1 MTMRVA
7 ALIALIAAAP
17 AAARSQDAA
26 ADAPLSAIDW
36 LSQSVEVEPAAAQ
49 GPRGLP
55 GDPPVA
61 ETATAPEVTVTPLD
75 IPSPDGTGLL
85 PPDVTGLPNGLWA
98 GSDVDALTDL
108 VASGGSDTVPAIRDL
123 FVTMLLASGD
133 PPRGAGPEGWFLLAR
148 IDKLLDLGALQPAQ
162 ALVEAADIGEP
173 QLYRRWFDISLLTG
187 TEDLACEAL
196 RNQPD
201 LAPTYP
207 ARIFC
212 LARNGDW
219 RGAALTLNTARAL
232 GDVTD
237 EEDQLLT
244 RFLDPAIG
252 EDAPPLPP
260 PSRLSPLVFLMQ
272 EAIGEGLP
280 TANLPLA
287 FAHADLRSTA
297 AWRNEMIAAER
308 LVRHGAISESQLLAA
323 YTRQRPAAS
332 GGVWDRA
339 QAVQL
344 FDLALERGDPDEI
357 AASLPGAWVAF
368 EEIRAEVAFAR
379 LFTEPLSAI
388 DPDGTDAETAALIA
402 RIGLLSADYAE
413 AARSA
418 TASHLPPLLVGVAT
432 GDMTD
437 VAEPGTPAER
447 AVFEAFTGAAPPDD
461 LAAIVPEQR
470 LGEALLRAIH
480 LFDRGLQSDPA
491 LVRDALALFRS
502 EGLEDV
508 ARRAALQYLI
518 LDRSA

>member
-1 MTMRVA
+1 MTMRIA
-7 ALIALIAAAP
+7 ALIAGLTAAP
-17 AAARSQDAA
+17 AFAQQDG
-26 ADAPLSAIDW
+26 APLSAIDW
-36 LSQSVEVEPAAAQ
+36 LSQSVEVEPAAAAA
-49 GPRGLP
+49 PRGLP
-55 GDPPVA
+55 GEPPIA
-61 ETATAPEVTVTPLD
+61 ESATVPEITVTPLD
-75 IPSPDGTGLL
+75 VPSPDGTGLL
-85 PPDVTGLPNGLWA
+85 PPDVTGLPSTLWA
-98 GSDVDALTDL
+98 GSDIVALTGL
-108 VASGGSDTVPAIRDL
+108 VASGGSDTLPAMRDL
-123 FVTMLLASGD
+123 FVTLLLASAD
-133 PPRGAGPEGWFLLAR
+133 PPSTAGPDGVFLLAR

-162 ALVEAADIGEP
+162 ALVEAADIGRP
-173 QLYRRWFDISLLTG
+173 RLYRRWFDISLLTG

-207 ARIFC
+207 ARVFC

-237 EEDQLLT
+237 EEDRLLS
-244 RFLDPAIG
+244 RFLDPAIS
-252 EDAPPLPP
+252 EEAEPLPP
-260 PSRLSPLVFLMQ
+260 PSRLSPLVFLMR

-344 FDLALERGDPDEI
+344 FELALERGDPDEI
-357 AASLPGAWVAF
+357 AAALPMAWSAF
-368 EEIRAEVAFAR
+368 EDIRAEVPFAR
-379 LFTEPLSAI
+379 LFAERLAAVETDDETER
-388 DPDGTDAETAALIA
+388 LIA
-402 RIGLLSADYAE
+402 RIGLLSPTYEETALSE
-413 AARSA
+413 ASA
-418 TASHLPPLLVGVAT
+418 LVPPLLVGIAT
-432 GDMTD
+432 GDLTG
-437 VAEPGTPAER
+437 VAQPAGPAER
-447 AVFEAFTGAAPPDD
+447 AIFEAFSGSEPPEE
-461 LAAIVPEQR
+461 LTAMLSEER
-470 LGEALLRAIH
+470 LGEALLRGIN
-480 LFDRGLQSDPA
+480 LFDEGLRTDPA
-491 LVRDALALFRS
+491 LVRDAVALFR
-502 EGLEDV
+502 EVGLEDL